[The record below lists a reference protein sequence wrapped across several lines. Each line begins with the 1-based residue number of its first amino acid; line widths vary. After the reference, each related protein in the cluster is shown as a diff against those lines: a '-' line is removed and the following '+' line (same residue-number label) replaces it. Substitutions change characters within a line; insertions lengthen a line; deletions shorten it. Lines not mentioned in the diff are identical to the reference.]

1 MEASKKNKFFIIT
14 GISGAGKTQA
24 LKIFGDF
31 GYYCVDNLPLALF
44 RDFIKYIKTKP
55 EIKNIALGID
65 IREGENIK
73 LLPKILQE
81 ETLKEM
87 NVKLIFLDASNKVL
101 LRRFSET
108 KHRHPLPSQLLN
120 AIEEE
125 RDFLKPV
132 QKIADVH
139 IDTSYLTLG
148 ELKEKI
154 SQSLEITSTKEMNI
168 SVVSFG
174 YKNGIPLEADLVID
188 VRFLVNPYYEPS
200 LRNKTGLDKE
210 VQDYIEKS
218 PEALEFLNKMTNMIS
233 YLVPKYIKEGKSYLT
248 IAIGCTG
255 GKHRSVFMAHKLARH
270 LAEKKFKVSQ
280 FHRDIQIVKKEIW

>member
-1 MEASKKNKFFIIT
+1 MEENKKEKFFIIT

-44 RDFIKYIKTKP
+44 REFIKYIKTKP
-55 EIKNIALGID
+55 EIKNIAIGVD

-73 LLPKILQE
+73 ILPKILQE
-81 ETLKEM
+81 EALKEM
-87 NVKLIFLDASNKVL
+87 KAKLLFLDASNQVL

-108 KHRHPLPSQLLN
+108 KHRHPLPNQLLN

-125 RDFLKPV
+125 RAFLKPIL
-132 QKIADVH
+132 KIADIH
-139 IDTSYLTLG
+139 IDTSNLTLG

-154 SQSLEITSTKEMNI
+154 SQSLEVKSSKEMSI

-174 YKNGIPLEADLVID
+174 FKNGIPLEADLVID
-188 VRFLVNPYYEPS
+188 VRFLVNPYYVPT

-210 VQDYIEKS
+210 VQDYIENS
-218 PEALEFLNKMTNMIS
+218 PETLEFLDKMTDMIS
-233 YLVPKYIKEGKSYLT
+233 YMVPKYIKEGKSYLT

-255 GKHRSVFMAHKLARH
+255 GKHRSVFMAHKLAQN
-270 LAEKKFKVSQ
+270 LAVKKFKVSE
-280 FHRDIQIVKKEIW
+280 FHRDIQIVKKEVW